1 MMSSSAIVK
10 KEGKQEKMNMK
21 MSREIRKILYPMS
34 EAIFDRLNS
43 ISNES
48 EFEDL
53 KTLVIEFT
61 KKGGDLD
68 TFEKCGYKLMLYV
81 LSKYSFLNKYIGIY
95 PHYYPKVVQLLLEN
109 GSNPNLYHTQSK
121 KSSMYYL
128 IIGFSN
134 CNISSILQMFSEY
147 GFDFY
152 SNFPPTLTFALY
164 LEKPHNIIKIL
175 IDNGAAVNYK
185 NLIKRNVLNM
195 YERMYE
201 FSPIHELIL
210 NRAQAENEYRRKY
223 GDETFRLLL
232 DAGADLTLTNNRTGD
247 TPLHAVA
254 KIGDINLCKLFMEYC
269 DFI

>member
-10 KEGKQEKMNMK
+10 KDGKQEKMK
-21 MSREIRKILYPMS
+21 MNGELRKILYPMS

-43 ISNES
+43 IINDS

-53 KTLVIEFT
+53 KALVIEFT
-61 KKGGDLD
+61 TKGGDLNA
-68 TFEKCGYKLMLYV
+68 FEKFGFKPILYV
-81 LSKYSFLNKYIGIY
+81 LSKYSFLNKYNGIDGL
-95 PHYYPKVVQLLLEN
+95 YYPKVVQLLLEN
-109 GSNPNLYHTQSK
+109 GSNPNVYHTQSK

-128 IIGFSN
+128 LIGFCN
-134 CNISSILQMFSEY
+134 LNISSILQMFAEY

-152 SNFPPTLTFALY
+152 SNFPPALTFALY
-164 LEKPHNIIKIL
+164 LERPHNIINIL
-175 IDNGAAVNYK
+175 IDNGVMVNYK
-185 NLIKRNVLNM
+185 NLIKRNPIKM

-210 NRAQAENEYRRKY
+210 NRIQADSEYRHKY

-254 KIGDINLCKLFMEYC
+254 KTGDINLCKLFMEYC